1 MNAISGSGALH
12 LTVKNDGFRKG
23 QVLDGVVINV
33 NEDGIAA
40 VNLAGKTITVASGS
54 EMLQVGET
62 IRLKVTEL
70 TGDGVFATRVNLKE
84 TTVLNKLGI
93 PVNDENLIYISELI
107 KNNQPIDKELLS
119 RLLKNTQEVKL
130 LTELLQSGA
139 EISDV
144 DAPIRRLIITMLQNQ
159 NSGASQGVSAN
170 RNSVFNQEIAL
181 SLNPNNPLTSAA
193 DVQGTSLAGAAVREA
208 PISAAQPD
216 QNSPVSEIRSENL
229 LNITGRTMAVQETKV
244 EGNIST
250 EQGFNVPESDGQN
263 SGVRSDSVSESKN
276 DKAAGE
282 PVPGKTDDLQT
293 LKMAQNSKEALSD
306 FSRNTADLTDK
317 AVGHNHPQTVH
328 YRETVSGE
336 VHHETTDDR
345 NMIKKESALKIL
357 FSSADSGE
365 LTIAVKNL
373 IQRFDAKDNIAL
385 AIQNR
390 TLNLRN
396 LAQIQLN
403 VSDITEKIMEI
414 SKELNG
420 FSDISA
426 MIKDLENGHDLEHLI
441 FQRYPKLKMIS
452 EAVEEQSRQ
461 EHPGIYYISLPV
473 HLMGEE
479 RRTDMYFKRSPK
491 KSNELSILVAL
502 KTMNLGEVRCL
513 VYKAD
518 HDYTLGF
525 ALENERITS
534 LLRDKITNFKSGI
547 GNLQIVFRT
556 REETDKIFFEK
567 KEAVSNCDLRV

>member
-33 NEDGIAA
+33 NEDGIAT

-159 NSGASQGVSAN
+159 NSGASQGVGAN

-193 DVQGTSLAGAAVREA
+193 DVQGTSLAGAAVREV